1 MNYAY
6 QIGGGSLLKKRY
18 RIGASAT
25 VAGVPVLVAAA
36 DGAGLAL
43 SLTTGATDAVGVT
56 VDTGTYSTTQGDPEG
71 QVTVIINP
79 DAVYKI
85 RLNNGAT
92 AGGQLALTTNS
103 VASTTGLLVTI
114 TSGDAAPNS
123 PEMDEGTIVGVSGAN
138 VGVARK
144 ITSTAATQ
152 ATVTVPF
159 PNDIA
164 VGDQFII
171 LPFNP
176 SDVAGDNV
184 NLTSNLAEG
193 RQDIAVGTGI
203 AAVHVDLEVDC
214 SSVSNA
220 RRQSYLYAMLDD
232 QIFKD
237 AT

>member
-6 QIGGGSLLKKRY
+6 QLGGGSVLKRRY
-18 RIGASAT
+18 RIGASLT
-25 VAGVPVLVAAA
+25 VPGVPLLVTAADGTGLVAA
-36 DGAGLAL
+36 
-43 SLTTGATDAVGVT
+43 STTGAADAVGVS

-71 QVTVIINP
+71 MVTVIINP
-79 DAVYKI
+79 DAVY
-85 RLNNGAT
+85 RLRMNNGAT

-103 VASTTGLLVTI
+103 VASTTGLGVTI

-123 PEMDEGTIVGVSGAN
+123 PEMDEGMIFCVSGAN
-138 VGVARK
+138 VGQGRK
-144 ITSTAATQ
+144 VTSTSATV

-159 PNDIA
+159 LNDIA

-176 SDVAGDNV
+176 LDVAGDNI
-184 NLTSNLAEG
+184 NLTSNLAEA

-203 AAVHVDLEVDC
+203 AAVHVDLEVDS

-220 RRQSYLYAMLDD
+220 RRNSFVYAILDD
-232 QIFKD
+232 HILKD